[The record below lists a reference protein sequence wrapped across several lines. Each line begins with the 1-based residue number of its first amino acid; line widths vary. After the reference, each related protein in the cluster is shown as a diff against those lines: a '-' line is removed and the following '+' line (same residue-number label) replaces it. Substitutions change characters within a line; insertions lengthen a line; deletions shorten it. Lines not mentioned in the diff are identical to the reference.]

1 MTTTHFL
8 RRRFRRLAGS
18 TLIWWISAVLLS
30 QPIGAAGLTSVRVYD
45 RADVAADQI
54 LLGGIAQIDGDDT
67 AFVRKLH
74 GIILGRSPL
83 PGKTRTLEP
92 ALLLSRLRQSGIDPE
107 QLDLQ
112 IPSEIVLS
120 REAVTIDRDQIEQIV
135 RAFLQQQAGEKPGQ
149 AIVIKDIRVP
159 EPVQL
164 PKGAFTARVSAPKGS
179 ELAGHVPLQV
189 VFNVEPDFER
199 RIGVTA
205 SLEQRVNVVVA
216 RRPLGRFKPID
227 AADVEL
233 KPVDVAGLPADRIDD
248 PEMVIG
254 KRTRRA
260 LDSGTVLRPDLLE
273 FPPLVKR
280 GDRVRII
287 AESAGLRISAFGQ
300 VKQKGAQGEL
310 IPVVNLDSNKVIHAR
325 VVDSMTVRI
334 EF

>member
-1 MTTTHFL
+1 MTPTLCLT
-8 RRRFRRLAGS
+8 RRLRRLAGS
-18 TLIWWISAVLLS
+18 TLIWIGAVLLG
-30 QPIGAAGLTSVRVYD
+30 QPLGAAGLTSVRVYD

-54 LLGGIAQIDGDDT
+54 RLGGIARIDGDDA
-67 AFVRKLH
+67 AFVRKLQDV
-74 GIILGRSPL
+74 ILGRSPL
-83 PGKTRTLEP
+83 PGKSRTLEP
-92 ALLLSRLRQSGIDPE
+92 ATLLSRLRQSGIDPE

-112 IPSEIVLS
+112 IPPEIVLN
-120 REAVTIDRDQIEQIV
+120 REAAAIERDQIEQIV
-135 RAFLQQQAGEKPGQ
+135 RAFIQQQAGEKPGE

-164 PKGAFTARVSAPKGS
+164 PKGPFTARVIVPKNS

-205 SLEQRVNVVVA
+205 SLEQRVNVVVT

-233 KPVDVAGLPADRIDD
+233 KAVDAAGLPADRMDD
-248 PEMVIG
+248 PEAVIG

-260 LDSGTVLRPDLLE
+260 LDAGTVLRPDLLE
-273 FPPLVKR
+273 FPPIIKR

-287 AESAGLRISAFGQ
+287 AESPSLRISAFGQ
-300 VKQKGAQGEL
+300 AKQKGAQGEL
-310 IPVVNLDSNKVIHAR
+310 IPVVNLDSNKVVHAR

>member
-1 MTTTHFL
+1 MRTTHSP
-8 RRRFRRLAGS
+8 RRWFRCLAVS
-18 TLIWWISAVLLS
+18 IMIWAGALFPGQALD
-30 QPIGAAGLTSVRVYD
+30 AAGLTSVRVYD
-45 RADVAADQI
+45 RAEVVDDQI
-54 LLGGIAQIDGDDT
+54 RLGGIAQIDGDDA
-67 AFVRKLH
+67 AFVNQLRGL
-74 GIILGRSPL
+74 ILGRSPL

-92 ALLLSRLRQSGIDPE
+92 AALLSRLRQSGIDPD

-120 REAVTIDRDQIEQIV
+120 REAVTIEREQIEQIV
-135 RAFLQQQAGEKPGQ
+135 RAFIQQQAGERPGE
-149 AIVIKDIRVP
+149 AVVIKDIRVP
-159 EPVQL
+159 ETVQL
-164 PKGAFTARVSAPKGS
+164 PKGPFSARVSAPKNG
-179 ELAGHVPLQV
+179 EFAGHVPLQV
-189 VFNVEPDFER
+189 VFSVEPDFER

-205 SLEQRVNVVVA
+205 SLEQRVKVVVT

-233 KPVDVAGLPADRIDD
+233 KPLDVAALPADRIDD

-273 FPPLVKR
+273 SPPIVKR

-287 AESAGLRISAFGQ
+287 AETPGLRISAFGQ

-310 IPVVNLDSNKVIHAR
+310 IPVVNLDSNKVVHAR
-325 VVDSMTVRI
+325 VVDAMTVRI

>member
-1 MTTTHFL
+1 MTTMHCL
-8 RRRFRRLAGS
+8 RRRLRGLAGS
-18 TLIWWISAVLLS
+18 TLIWIGAVLFS
-30 QPIGAAGLTSVRVYD
+30 QPLGAAGITSVRVYD

-67 AFVRKLH
+67 VFVRKLH
-74 GIILGRSPL
+74 GVILGRSPL
-83 PGKTRTLEP
+83 PGKTRTLES
-92 ALLLSRLRQSGIDPE
+92 ALLLSRLKQSGIDPD

-112 IPSEIVLS
+112 IPTEIVIS
-120 REAVTIDRDQIEQIV
+120 REAVTIDRDQIEQVV
-135 RAFLQQQAGEKPGQ
+135 RTFLQKQAGEKPGI

-164 PKGAFTARVSAPKGS
+164 PKGPFTARVSAPKNS

-199 RIGVTA
+199 RIAVTA

-248 PEMVIG
+248 PEVVIG

>member
-8 RRRFRRLAGS
+8 SRRLRGLAGS
-18 TLIWWISAVLLS
+18 TLIWIGAVLLS
-30 QPIGAAGLTSVRVYD
+30 QPLGAAGLTSVRVYD

-54 LLGGIAQIDGDDT
+54 LLGGIAQIDGDDA
-67 AFVRKLH
+67 AFVRQLH
-74 GIILGRSPL
+74 RVILGRSPL
-83 PGKTRTLEP
+83 PGKTRTLDP
-92 ALLLSRLRQSGIDPE
+92 ALLLSRLKQSGIDPE

-135 RAFLQQQAGEKPGQ
+135 RAFLQQQAGAKPGI
-149 AIVIKDIRVP
+149 AIAIKDIRVP
-159 EPVQL
+159 ESVQL
-164 PKGAFTARVSAPKGS
+164 PKGPFTARVSAPKNS
-179 ELAGHVPLQV
+179 ELAGQLPLQV
-189 VFNVEPDFER
+189 VFTVEPDFER

-233 KPVDVAGLPADRIDD
+233 RAVDVAGLPADRIDD
-248 PEMVIG
+248 PDVAIG

-287 AESAGLRISAFGQ
+287 AESTGLRISAFGQ

-325 VVDSMTVRI
+325 VVDAMTVRI

>member
-1 MTTTHFL
+1 MTTMHFL
-8 RRRFRRLAGS
+8 RRRLRGLAGS
-18 TLIWWISAVLLS
+18 TLIWIGAVLFS
-30 QPIGAAGLTSVRVYD
+30 QPLGAAGITSVRVYD

-67 AFVRKLH
+67 VLVRKLH
-74 GIILGRSPL
+74 SVILGRSPL

-92 ALLLSRLRQSGIDPE
+92 ALLLGRLKQSGIDPD

-112 IPSEIVLS
+112 VPAEIVIS
-120 REAVTIDRDQIEQIV
+120 REAVTIDRDQIEQVV
-135 RAFLQQQAGEKPGQ
+135 RAFLQKQAGEKPGI

-164 PKGAFTARVSAPKGS
+164 PKGPFTARVSAPKNS

-205 SLEQRVNVVVA
+205 SLEQRVNVVVV

-233 KPVDVAGLPADRIDD
+233 RAVDVAGLPADRIDD
-248 PEMVIG
+248 PDVAIG

-287 AESAGLRISAFGQ
+287 AESAGLRVSAFGQ

-325 VVDSMTVRI
+325 VVDAMTVRI

>member
-1 MTTTHFL
+1 MRTTHFP
-8 RRRFRRLAGS
+8 RRWFRCLASSIMIG
-18 TLIWWISAVLLS
+18 AGALLLG
-30 QPIGAAGLTSVRVYD
+30 QALDAAGLTSVRVYD
-45 RADVAADQI
+45 RADVVEDQI
-54 LLGGIAQIDGDDT
+54 RLGGIAQIDGDDA
-67 AFVRKLH
+67 AFVRKLRSV
-74 GIILGRSPL
+74 IIGRSPL
-83 PGKTRTLEP
+83 LGKTRTLEP
-92 ALLLSRLRQSGIDPE
+92 AALLSRLRQSGIDPE

-120 REAVTIDRDQIEQIV
+120 REAVTIERDQIEQIV
-135 RAFLQQQAGEKPGQ
+135 RAFLQQQAGKKPDE

-159 EPVQL
+159 ETVQL
-164 PKGAFTARVSAPKGS
+164 PKGPFTARVSAPKNS
-179 ELAGHVPLQV
+179 ELAGQVPLQV

-205 SLEQRVNVVVA
+205 SLEQRVNVVVT

-227 AADVEL
+227 AADIEL
-233 KPVDVAGLPADRIDD
+233 KAVDVAGLPADRMDD
-248 PEMVIG
+248 PEVVIG

-273 FPPLVKR
+273 FPPIVKR

-287 AESAGLRISAFGQ
+287 AESAGLRISAYGQ

-310 IPVVNLDSNKVIHAR
+310 IPVVNLDSNKVVHAR
-325 VVDSMTVRI
+325 VVDATTVPI

>member
-1 MTTTHFL
+1 MTTTL
-8 RRRFRRLAGS
+8 CLTRRLRRLAGS
-18 TLIWWISAVLLS
+18 ALIWIGAVLLS
-30 QPIGAAGLTSVRVYD
+30 HPLGAAGLTSVRVYD

-54 LLGGIAQIDGDDT
+54 LLGGIAQIDGDDS
-67 AFVRKLH
+67 AFVRKLQ
-74 GIILGRSPL
+74 GVILGRSPL
-83 PGKTRTLEP
+83 PGKSRTLEP
-92 ALLLSRLRQSGIDPE
+92 GLLLSRLRQSGIDPE
-107 QLDLQ
+107 LLDLQ
-112 IPSEIVLS
+112 IPAEIVLH

-135 RAFLQQQAGEKPGQ
+135 RTFLQQQAGEKPGE
-149 AIVIKDIRVP
+149 AIAVKDIRVP
-159 EPVQL
+159 ESVQL
-164 PKGAFTARVSAPKGS
+164 PKGPFTARVSAPKNS
-179 ELAGHVPLQV
+179 DFVGHVPLQV

-205 SLEQRVNVVVA
+205 SLEQRVNVVVT

-227 AADVEL
+227 AADVDV
-233 KPVDVAGLPADRIDD
+233 KAVDAAGLPADRIED
-248 PEMVIG
+248 PEVVIG

-260 LDSGTVLRPDLLE
+260 LDSGTVLRPDLIE

-310 IPVVNLDSNKVIHAR
+310 IPVVNLDSNKVVHAR
-325 VVDSMTVRI
+325 VVDAMTVRI

>member
-1 MTTTHFL
+1 
-8 RRRFRRLAGS
+8 
-18 TLIWWISAVLLS
+18 
-30 QPIGAAGLTSVRVYD
+30 
-45 RADVAADQI
+45 VA
-54 LLGGIAQIDGDDT
+54 
-67 AFVRKLH
+67 
-74 GIILGRSPL
+74 
-83 PGKTRTLEP
+83 
-92 ALLLSRLRQSGIDPE
+92 
-107 QLDLQ
+107 
-112 IPSEIVLS
+112 
-120 REAVTIDRDQIEQIV
+120 
-135 RAFLQQQAGEKPGQ
+135 
-149 AIVIKDIRVP
+149 

-164 PKGAFTARVSAPKGS
+164 PKGPFTARVSAPKNS

-189 VFNVEPDFER
+189 VFTVEPDFER

-233 KPVDVAGLPADRIDD
+233 RAVDVAGLPADRIDD
-248 PEMVIG
+248 PEVVIG